1 MRSAKSIG
9 RIIGILLFVQLVV
22 LTPAFI
28 LLMPMTTSGFLENA
42 AGVSFQIKV
51 AVFLLFANGALTIG
65 IAITAFPIFREY
77 SVRAALWF
85 LAFSIIWFAM
95 QAVDN
100 IHILS
105 MLSLSQQ
112 FTEGGALNAELFGA
126 VATAVR
132 STRRWAHYT
141 ELLVIDTWFVVLY
154 ISLFRF
160 ALVPRVLAGFGLIM
174 VAVHTTGITL
184 PVFAGYPIVPLMAYS
199 MALSYL
205 ALGTW
210 LVVKGFEEGQRP
222 LRAAAHAGELDR
234 D

>member
-9 RIIGILLFVQLVV
+9 RIIGTLLFVQFVV
-22 LTPAFI
+22 LTLAFI
-28 LLMPMTTSGFLENA
+28 LLLPATTPDFLGNA
-42 AGVSFQIKV
+42 AGVSFQVKV
-51 AVFLLFANGALTIG
+51 SVFLLFANGALTIG
-65 IAITAFPIFREY
+65 IAIAAFPVFREY

-85 LAFSIIWFAM
+85 LAFGIIWFSM

-112 FTEGGALNAELFGA
+112 YAQEGAANAELFGA
-126 VATAVR
+126 LATAVR
-132 STRRWAHYT
+132 TTRRWAHYT
-141 ELLVIDTWFVVLY
+141 ELLVIDTWFFVFY

-174 VAVHTTGITL
+174 VLVHTAGITL

-210 LVVKGFEEGQRP
+210 LVVKGFKEGHRP
-222 LRAAAHAGELDR
+222 LPAKAHEDELDR
-234 D
+234 G